1 MLFRFLVVF
10 LFSFFSNCFFAA
22 PIVSEQALMAYNRY
36 ADAYVVLADSNTYY
50 TYQLKAQKW
59 EKHQYVL
66 DANLAFE
73 ELSNEYY
80 MLPVSKA
87 RVYLIHGGCGIVL
100 ELYKG
105 RLRRIDHSFAHRNQ
119 FGAVAYAFKGKPY
132 MFGGYGFF
140 ETKNV
145 HTSFLPNVGEWFE
158 VDEYSKQRPGP
169 RQGSFVV
176 REKSQIYL
184 IGGHSEN
191 HPQKLNF
198 IPEIWRYNIR
208 QKRWIFMGDLTPTW
222 HAALA
227 NTNQT
232 TQIGS
237 YLINSDDEVWE
248 LDAKQNRVRRY
259 KQPFYF
265 SVRKWLVSKDRN
277 WVLMAID
284 RSNSSGFE
292 LRVKRKEN
300 VLGNPIQ
307 VDKMY
312 IKASWYRALSYQ
324 DLFYLS
330 LLLPLFILGLWFYSK
345 RSWKP
350 IRFLPNSN
358 KLQEKD
364 FEATEWRF
372 LQELQ
377 KQGQLELSAVHT
389 YMNEDGLSYDALKK
403 RRETFLKNLRIK
415 IALVAHLQIDSV
427 LMEVRHPQD
436 RRVKIVVW
444 NEELELG

>member
-1 MLFRFLVVF
+1 MRFRLLVAL
-10 LFSFFSNCFFAA
+10 LFSFIANALFSA
-22 PIVSEQALMAYNRY
+22 PIVSEKALMAYNRY
-36 ADAYVVLADSNTYY
+36 ANSYVVLADSNTYY

-59 EKHQYVL
+59 EKHQYIL
-66 DANLAFE
+66 DANLSFE

-87 RVYLIHGGCGIVL
+87 RVYLIHNGCGIVL

-105 RLRRIDHSFAHRNQ
+105 RLQRIDHSFAHRNQ
-119 FGAVAYAFKGKPY
+119 FGAVAYVFKGKPY

-145 HTSFLPNVGEWFE
+145 HTSFLPSIGEWLE
-158 VDEYSKQRPGP
+158 VDEYSKQRPSP
-169 RQGSFVV
+169 RQGSFIV

-184 IGGHSEN
+184 IGGHTED

-198 IPEIWRYNIR
+198 IPEIWRYSIR
-208 QKRWIFMGDLTPTW
+208 QKRWTLLGDLTPTW
-222 HAALA
+222 RTALA

-232 TQIGS
+232 TPIGS
-237 YLINSDDEVWE
+237 YLINSGDEVWE
-248 LDAKQNRVRRY
+248 LDAKRNRVRRY

-265 SVRKWLVSKDRN
+265 SVRKWLVSKDRK

-284 RSNSSGFE
+284 GSNSLGFE
-292 LRVKRKEN
+292 LRVKQKAK
-300 VLGNPIQ
+300 VLGRPLQ

-312 IKASWYRALSYQ
+312 IKASWYKLLSYQ
-324 DLFYLS
+324 DLFYAS

-364 FEATEWRF
+364 FDATEWRF

-377 KQGQLELSAVHT
+377 KQSQLELSAVHT

>member
-1 MLFRFLVVF
+1 
-10 LFSFFSNCFFAA
+10 
-22 PIVSEQALMAYNRY
+22 MAYNRY
-36 ADAYVVLADSNTYY
+36 ANSYVVLADSNTYY
-50 TYQLKAQKW
+50 TYQLNAQKW
-59 EKHQYVL
+59 EKHPYVL
-66 DANLAFE
+66 DANLSFE
-73 ELSNEYY
+73 ELSNEFY

-87 RVYLIHGGCGIVL
+87 RIYLIHLGCGIVL

-105 RLRRIDHSFAHRNQ
+105 RLQRIDHSFAHRNQ
-119 FGAVAYAFKGKPY
+119 FGAVAYAFNGKPY

-145 HTSFLPNVGEWFE
+145 HTSFLPSLGEWLE
-158 VDEYSKQRPGP
+158 VDEYSKQRPSP
-169 RQGSFVV
+169 RQGSFIV

-184 IGGHSEN
+184 IGGHTED

-198 IPEIWRYNIR
+198 IPEIWRYSIL
-208 QKRWIFMGDLTPTW
+208 QKRWTLLGDLTPTW
-222 HAALA
+222 RTALA

-232 TQIGS
+232 TPIGS
-237 YLINSDDEVWE
+237 YLINSGDEVWE
-248 LDAKQNRVRRY
+248 LDAKRNRVRRY

-265 SVRKWLVSKDRN
+265 SVRKWLVSKDRK

-284 RSNSSGFE
+284 GSNSLGFE
-292 LRVKRKEN
+292 LRVKQKAK
-300 VLGNPIQ
+300 VLGSPLQ

-312 IKASWYRALSYQ
+312 IKASWYKLLSYQ
-324 DLFYLS
+324 DLFYAS

-364 FEATEWRF
+364 FDATEWRF

-377 KQGQLELSAVHT
+377 KQSQLELSAVHT

>member
-1 MLFRFLVVF
+1 MRFRLLVAF
-10 LFSFFSNCFFAA
+10 LFSFIANALFSA
-22 PIVSEQALMAYNRY
+22 PIVSEKALMAYNRY
-36 ADAYVVLADSNTYY
+36 ANSYVVLADSNTYY

-59 EKHQYVL
+59 EKHPYVL
-66 DANLAFE
+66 DANLSFE
-73 ELSNEYY
+73 ELSNEFY

-87 RVYLIHGGCGIVL
+87 RVYLIHNGCGIVL

-105 RLRRIDHSFAHRNQ
+105 RLQRRDHSFAHRNQ

-145 HTSFLPNVGEWFE
+145 HTSFLPSIGEWLE
-158 VDEYSKQRPGP
+158 VDEYSKQRPSP
-169 RQGSFVV
+169 RQGSFIV

-184 IGGHSEN
+184 IGGHTEN

-198 IPEIWRYNIR
+198 IPEIWRYSIR
-208 QKRWIFMGDLTPTW
+208 QKRWTLLGDLTPTW
-222 HAALA
+222 RTALA

-232 TQIGS
+232 TPIGS
-237 YLINSDDEVWE
+237 YLINSGDEVWE
-248 LDAKQNRVRRY
+248 LDAKRNRVRRY

-265 SVRKWLVSKDRN
+265 SVRKWLVSKDRK

-284 RSNSSGFE
+284 GSNSLGFE
-292 LRVKRKEN
+292 LRVKQKAK
-300 VLGNPIQ
+300 VLGSPLQ

-312 IKASWYRALSYQ
+312 IKASWYKLLSYQ
-324 DLFYLS
+324 DLFYAS

-364 FEATEWRF
+364 FDATEWRF

>member
-1 MLFRFLVVF
+1 MRFRFLVVF
-10 LFSFFSNCFFAA
+10 LVSFFSNCFFAG
-22 PIVSEQALMAYNRY
+22 PIVSEQALIAYNRY
-36 ADAYVVLADSNTYY
+36 TNAYVVLVDSSVYY
-50 TYQLKAQKW
+50 TYQLKDQKW
-59 EKHQYVL
+59 QKHRYVIDGAQSFADL
-66 DANLAFE
+66 TA
-73 ELSNEYY
+73 YY
-80 MLPVSKA
+80 MLPVSKE
-87 RVYLIHGGCGIVL
+87 RIYLIHNGCGIVL

-105 RLRRIDHSFAHRNQ
+105 RLRRIDKSFAHRNQ

-140 ETKNV
+140 DTKNV
-145 HTSFLPNVGEWFE
+145 HTSFLRSVGEWFE

-169 RQGSFVV
+169 RQGSFLV
-176 REKSQIYL
+176 REQSQLYL

-191 HPQKLNF
+191 NPEKLNF
-198 IPEIWRYNIR
+198 IPEIWRYNIH
-208 QKRWIFMGDLTPTW
+208 QKRWVFMGSLTPTW
-222 HAALA
+222 HEALA

-232 TQIGS
+232 TPIGS

-265 SVRKWLVSKDRN
+265 SVRKWFVSKDRK

-284 RSNSSGFE
+284 GSNSSGFE

-312 IKASWYRALSYQ
+312 IKASWYRTLSYQ

-330 LLLPLFILGLWFYSK
+330 LLMPIFILGLWFYSK

-377 KQGQLELSAVHT
+377 KHGQLELSAVHT

-403 RRETFLKNLRIK
+403 RRETFLRNIRVK
-415 IALVAHLQIDSV
+415 IALQTQISLERV
-427 LMEVRHPQD
+427 LPEGRHQLD
-436 RRVKIVVW
+436 KRMKMVCW

>member
-1 MLFRFLVVF
+1 MRFRLLVAF
-10 LFSFFSNCFFAA
+10 LFSFIANALFSA
-22 PIVSEQALMAYNRY
+22 PIVSEKALMAYNRY
-36 ADAYVVLADSNTYY
+36 ANSYVVLADSNTYY

-59 EKHQYVL
+59 EKHPYVL
-66 DANLAFE
+66 DANLSFE
-73 ELSNEYY
+73 ELSNEFY

-87 RVYLIHGGCGIVL
+87 RVYLIHIGCGIVL

-105 RLRRIDHSFAHRNQ
+105 RLQRIDHSFAHRNQ

-145 HTSFLPNVGEWFE
+145 HTSFLPSIGEWLE
-158 VDEYSKQRPGP
+158 VDEYSKQRPSP
-169 RQGSFVV
+169 RQGSFIV

-184 IGGHSEN
+184 IGGHTEN

-198 IPEIWRYNIR
+198 IPEIWRYSIR
-208 QKRWIFMGDLTPTW
+208 QKRWTLLGDLTPTW
-222 HAALA
+222 RTALA

-232 TQIGS
+232 TPIGS
-237 YLINSDDEVWE
+237 YLINSGDEVWE
-248 LDAKQNRVRRY
+248 LDAKRNRVRRY

-265 SVRKWLVSKDRN
+265 SVRKWLVSKDRK

-284 RSNSSGFE
+284 GSNSLGFE
-292 LRVKRKEN
+292 LRVKQKAK
-300 VLGNPIQ
+300 VLGSPLQ

-312 IKASWYRALSYQ
+312 IKASWYKLLSYQ
-324 DLFYLS
+324 DLFYAS

-364 FEATEWRF
+364 FDATEWRF

>member
-1 MLFRFLVVF
+1 MRFRLLVAL
-10 LFSFFSNCFFAA
+10 LFSFIANALFSA
-22 PIVSEQALMAYNRY
+22 PIVSEKALMAYNRY
-36 ADAYVVLADSNTYY
+36 ANSYVVLADSNTYY

-59 EKHQYVL
+59 EKHQYIL
-66 DANLAFE
+66 DANLSFE

-87 RVYLIHGGCGIVL
+87 RVYLIHNGCGIVL

-105 RLRRIDHSFAHRNQ
+105 RLQRIDHSFAHRNQ
-119 FGAVAYAFKGKPY
+119 FGAVAYVFKGKPY

-145 HTSFLPNVGEWFE
+145 HTSFLPSIGEWLE
-158 VDEYSKQRPGP
+158 VDEYSKQRPSP
-169 RQGSFVV
+169 RQGSFIV

-184 IGGHSEN
+184 IGGHTED

-198 IPEIWRYNIR
+198 IPEIWRYSIR
-208 QKRWIFMGDLTPTW
+208 QKRWTLLGDLTPTW
-222 HAALA
+222 RTALA

-232 TQIGS
+232 TPIGS
-237 YLINSDDEVWE
+237 YLINSGDEVWE
-248 LDAKQNRVRRY
+248 LDAKRNRVRRY

-265 SVRKWLVSKDRN
+265 SVRKWLVSKDRK

-284 RSNSSGFE
+284 GSNSLGFE
-292 LRVKRKEN
+292 LRVKQKAK
-300 VLGNPIQ
+300 VLGSPLQ

-312 IKASWYRALSYQ
+312 IKASWYKLLSYQ
-324 DLFYLS
+324 DLFYAS

-364 FEATEWRF
+364 FDATEWRF

-389 YMNEDGLSYDALKK
+389 YMNEAGLSYDALKK

>member
-1 MLFRFLVVF
+1 MRFRLLVAL
-10 LFSFFSNCFFAA
+10 LFSFIANALFSA
-22 PIVSEQALMAYNRY
+22 PIVSEKALMAYNRY
-36 ADAYVVLADSNTYY
+36 ANSYVVLADSNTYY

-59 EKHQYVL
+59 EKHQYIL
-66 DANLAFE
+66 DANLSFE

-87 RVYLIHGGCGIVL
+87 RVYLIHNGCGIVL

-105 RLRRIDHSFAHRNQ
+105 RLQRIDHSFEHRNQ
-119 FGAVAYAFKGKPY
+119 FGAVAYVFKGKPY

-145 HTSFLPNVGEWFE
+145 HTSFLPSIGEWLE
-158 VDEYSKQRPGP
+158 VDEYSKQRPSP
-169 RQGSFVV
+169 RQGSFIV

-184 IGGHSEN
+184 IGGHTED

-198 IPEIWRYNIR
+198 IPEIWRYSIR
-208 QKRWIFMGDLTPTW
+208 QKRWTLLGDLTPTW
-222 HAALA
+222 RTALA

-232 TQIGS
+232 TPIGS
-237 YLINSDDEVWE
+237 YLINSGDEVWE
-248 LDAKQNRVRRY
+248 LDAKRNRVRRY

-265 SVRKWLVSKDRN
+265 SVRKWLVSKDRK

-284 RSNSSGFE
+284 GSNSLGFE
-292 LRVKRKEN
+292 LRVKQKAK
-300 VLGNPIQ
+300 VLGSPLQ

-312 IKASWYRALSYQ
+312 IKASWYKLLSYQ
-324 DLFYLS
+324 DLFYAS

-364 FEATEWRF
+364 FDATEWRF

-389 YMNEDGLSYDALKK
+389 YMNEAGLSYDALKK